1 MTSPKIRILIA
12 DDHPLLREGVV
23 AVVDQQPDMEVVGE
37 AATGPEAIESHRRL
51 HPDITLLDL
60 RMPEMGG
67 VDVLTA
73 IRRESPF
80 ARVIILTTYAGD
92 AQAISALRAGASA
105 YLLKNSLRREL
116 LDAIRAVNAG
126 RRHLPLE
133 IASAV
138 ALGAI
143 DEALSHREIEVL
155 QLAAAGNSNK
165 RIAGKLDVSEETVK
179 GHMKNIFAKL
189 RVTDRTHAVTV
200 AAKRGMI
207 EL

>member
-1 MTSPKIRILIA
+1 MTSSKIRVLIA
-12 DDHPLLREGVV
+12 DDHPMLREGVV
-23 AVVDQQPDMEVVGE
+23 AVVGQQADMEVVGE
-37 AATGPEAIESHRRL
+37 AATGTEAVETHRRL
-51 HPDITLLDL
+51 RPDITLLDL
-60 RMPEMGG
+60 RMPEMNG

-105 YLLKNSLRREL
+105 YLLKSSLRREL
-116 LDAIRAVNAG
+116 LDTIRSVHAG
-126 RRHLPLE
+126 MRHLPLE

-155 QLAAAGNSNK
+155 QHAAAGNSNK
-165 RIAGKLDVSEETVK
+165 RIAGKLSVSEETVK
-179 GHMKNIFAKL
+179 GHMKNIFMKL

-200 AAKRGMI
+200 AAKRGII

>member
-51 HPDITLLDL
+51 HPD
-60 RMPEMGG
+60 
-67 VDVLTA
+67 VLTA

-116 LDAIRAVNAG
+116 LDTIRAVNAG

>member
-1 MTSPKIRILIA
+1 
-12 DDHPLLREGVV
+12 
-23 AVVDQQPDMEVVGE
+23 
-37 AATGPEAIESHRRL
+37 
-51 HPDITLLDL
+51 
-60 RMPEMGG
+60 
-67 VDVLTA
+67 
-73 IRRESPF
+73 
-80 ARVIILTTYAGD
+80 

-116 LDAIRAVNAG
+116 LDTIRAVNAG

-189 RVTDRTHAVTV
+189 RETDRTHGEPGPPKGGV
-200 AAKRGMI
+200 KR
-207 EL
+207 LKKKKP